1 MSDQQCFCIAFRYKI
16 KSGNVDDSSVR
27 ATKLLRASAVLAV
40 GFFLACAPVALDARH
55 APALNVGTA
64 MIDGRLV
71 RYVIAKLDRVG
82 VHAALGGPDVGE
94 TSWLADIA
102 KRDHAIAAINGGYFE
117 AYAKHVP
124 RKNLDQTTVV
134 DGSMVFKGD
143 VGSVLYFDRDNRAS
157 IGRVPLR
164 IVGSL
169 DGSFEYPNNWYA
181 YWINRLPGPR
191 EETITIFTPAWG
203 EETGLKGGPQIQV
216 EGGVV
221 SKINYG
227 STTIPRDG
235 FVIYFRG
242 EPSVAF
248 RFWVGRRASYVVTSE
263 HGWDLGDF
271 ADAWEAVGGGPQL
284 LVEGREFSDARAEG
298 FRDPK
303 IFRSCRRAMVGISE
317 DQSELIFA
325 IANASLGEGAHI
337 MKTLGA
343 YDAMNLDGGASAGL
357 WANGKYL
364 VTPGR
369 RINNA
374 LLLTQ

>member
-1 MSDQQCFCIAFRYKI
+1 
-16 KSGNVDDSSVR
+16 V
-27 ATKLLRASAVLAV
+27 V
-40 GFFLACAPVALDARH
+40 GFFLACAPAALDARR

-71 RYVIAKLDRVG
+71 RFVIAKLDRVR
-82 VHAALGGPDVGE
+82 VHAALGGPNVGE

-102 KRDHAIAAINGGYFE
+102 KHEHAIAAINGGYFE
-117 AYAKHVP
+117 AYAKHVS
-124 RKNLDQTTVV
+124 RKNLDQTTVI

-143 VGSVLYFDRDNRAS
+143 VGSVLYFNRDNRAS

-164 IVGSL
+164 ILGSL
-169 DGSFEYPNNWYA
+169 DGSFEYPNSWYA
-181 YWINRLPGPR
+181 YWINRLPDPGA
-191 EETITIFTPAWG
+191 ETITIFTPAWG
-203 EETGLKGGPQIQV
+203 DETGLKGGPQIQV

-235 FVIYFRG
+235 FVIYFHG
-242 EPSVAF
+242 EPAVAF

-271 ADAWEAVGGGPQL
+271 ANAWEAIGGGPQL
-284 LVEGREFSDARAEG
+284 LVEGEEFADPRAEG

-303 IFRSCRRAMVGISE
+303 VLRAGTRSMVGISE

-325 IANASLGEGAHI
+325 VATGSLSECAHI

-343 YDAMNLDGGASAGL
+343 YDAMNLDGGASTGL

-364 VTPGR
+364 VAPHR
-369 RINNA
+369 QINNA
-374 LLLTQ
+374 LVLTP